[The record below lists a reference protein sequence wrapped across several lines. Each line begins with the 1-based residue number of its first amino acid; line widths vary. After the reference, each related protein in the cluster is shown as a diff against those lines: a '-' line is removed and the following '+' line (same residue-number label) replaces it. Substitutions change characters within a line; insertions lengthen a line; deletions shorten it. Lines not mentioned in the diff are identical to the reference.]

1 MAETMTSQ
9 KNSGHSKA
17 NSQSEIVR
25 REGHF
30 HGDEG
35 LELFYQSW
43 ASTDQGKRL
52 GTLVITHGISEH
64 SECYA
69 PTAEGLVQRGWNVI
83 AWDLRGHGRSEG
95 RRGFVGDFVH
105 YVRDLGYFL
114 LHLERTGRLE
124 GPFALI
130 GHSMGGLITLRHLI
144 DNENPGPRPQAIALS
159 SPLLGLSLAV
169 PVIKDLAAKMMNRIL
184 PSFTMHNELK
194 YEDLTRDPERLPGY
208 GQDPLRHDKISPSLY
223 LGMLSSI
230 EYVKSKA
237 DRIRLPVL
245 IQAAGKEKIV
255 SLSAIREF
263 FPQLASAD
271 KKLSVF
277 DESYHEIFND
287 LDREDVFNELHEFLK
302 TRMKQ
307 ENQG

>member
-1 MAETMTSQ
+1 MAGDMAERTTRDSAP
-9 KNSGHSKA
+9 KSA
-17 NSQSEIVR
+17 AELER

-30 HGDEG
+30 EGDDG
-35 LELFYQSW
+35 LELFFQTWTSKNLK
-43 ASTDQGKRL
+43 AES

-69 PTAEGLVQRGWNVI
+69 PTAEGLVGRGWNVI

-95 RRGFVGDFVH
+95 KRGFVGDFVH

-114 LHLERTGRLE
+114 EHLKRTGRLS

-144 DNENPGPRPQAIALS
+144 DGSDAGPQPQAVVLS

-169 PVIKDLAAKMMNRIL
+169 PAVKDMAARLMNRIL
-184 PSFTMHNELK
+184 PSLTMKSELR

-223 LGMLSSI
+223 LGMLANI
-230 EYVKSKA
+230 EYVKANA
-237 DRIRLPVL
+237 DKIATPIL
-245 IQAAGKEKIV
+245 IQAAGQEKIV
-255 SLSAIREF
+255 SLAGIREF
-263 FPQLASAD
+263 FPAVGSAD
-271 KKLSVF
+271 KKLTVY
-277 DESYHEIFND
+277 DDSYHEIYND
-287 LDREDVFNELHEFLK
+287 LDREDVFNELDGFLK
-302 TRMKQ
+302 SRLKQ
-307 ENQG
+307 EKN